1 MTAPGWGDSSVSSCV
16 FSVQM
21 FPLSLPNDLDIKSCR
36 FPVVNLPRGT
46 PGTCTAWL
54 RLRPTPTSQNWHK
67 LSFLKT
73 SNSLSFQQSLIE
85 MFSFGS
91 WKVMTGRV
99 WILTIIP
106 LLTDG
111 ADCFSSFLPSVCI
124 TSSQVWFWHFVN
136 IFEFHFWRC
145 DEWDEFDHIWF
156 CRRQCK
162 YLRGSPCPAPIISL
176 SQSHSHLCGE
186 SPFDWTLSWFAA
198 ELEWDLC
205 WRHRCVVRAPGPHTC
220 PPCPTGHQS
229 WTLGRC
235 QNGIMA
241 IIGH

>member
-1 MTAPGWGDSSVSSCV
+1 MTARGWGYSSCV

-67 LSFLKT
+67 ISSQKNKHLDSIPYI
-73 SNSLSFQQSLIE
+73 SLIE
-85 MFSFGS
+85 MFSFGTG
-91 WKVMTGRV
+91 KVMTGRV
-99 WILTIIP
+99 WISGLIP
-106 LLTDG
+106 LLVDG
-111 ADCFSSFLPSVCI
+111 ADCFSSSLPSVCI
-124 TSSQVWFWHFVN
+124 TSSLVWFWHFVN

-162 YLRGSPCPAPIISL
+162 YLRRSPRQSPIRSHCPGELQSHNSVVSLHLTAHLLLSL
-176 SQSHSHLCGE
+176 SEIYAGHIGG
-186 SPFDWTLSWFAA
+186 
-198 ELEWDLC
+198 
-205 WRHRCVVRAPGPHTC
+205 VRAPGADTLTLV
-220 PPCPTGHQS
+220 PCVLVTG
-229 WTLGRC
+229 
-235 QNGIMA
+235 A
-241 IIGH
+241 GHWVAAKMG